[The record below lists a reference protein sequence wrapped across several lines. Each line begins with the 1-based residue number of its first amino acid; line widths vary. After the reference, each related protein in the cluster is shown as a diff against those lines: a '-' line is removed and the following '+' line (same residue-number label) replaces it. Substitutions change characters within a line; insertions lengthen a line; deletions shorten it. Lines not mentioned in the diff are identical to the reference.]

1 VAIPIV
7 TFFVFI
13 LASLMYYAIKE
24 TMLSQ
29 STAAEVRSH
38 SFLRFLR
45 FAVIFIGLFSSVWL
59 TAAVTLPL
67 GQAFF
72 HSVLPF
78 SQNLNEFMILFGSSL
93 LLFGLWVSL
102 GYLLPKWLANH
113 HSQLIAQGL
122 SRVRLLSFMNKMN
135 DEATWSDNYQ
145 EAQNIIEFSGKD
157 VGEIAT
163 HRTDLTVLQIDA
175 AMEEVFSVI
184 QETEF
189 TRIPVY
195 DEDIDQIAGVL
206 HVKDFFQSLKS
217 GVSPAFFSLHHII
230 RPAAYVRMNQEMDDV
245 FKDMRER
252 DYSIAIVLDEF
263 GGTFGLI
270 TLEDIIRDITK
281 DLLGE
286 QKPLTTES
294 QDILPLSGNQY
305 LINGSAN
312 LFMLEGTLGV
322 AFPIDTPHQTL
333 DSFLSE
339 LINQQPDSPSRIYY
353 KHLLFTVHSL
363 KNNRIE
369 SVIVTVYD
377 EDLMGRQF
385 TG

>member
-1 VAIPIV
+1 MAIPIV
-7 TFFVFI
+7 TFLVFI
-13 LASLMYYAIKE
+13 LVSLMYYAIKE
-24 TMLSQ
+24 TLLAQ
-29 STAAEVRSH
+29 STIGEVRS

-45 FAVIFIGLFSSVWL
+45 FAVLFIGLLSSVWL
-59 TAAVTLPL
+59 TVAVTLPL
-67 GQAFF
+67 GQILL

-78 SQNLNEFMILFGSSL
+78 SQSLNEFIILFGSSL
-93 LLFGLWVSL
+93 LLFGMWISL
-102 GYLLPKWLANH
+102 GYLLPKWLVK
-113 HSQLIAQGL
+113 QRPRLMVQGL
-122 SRVRLLSFMNKMN
+122 FRLMPHAFMKKMN
-135 DEATWSDNYQ
+135 DETIQSENHH

-175 AMEEVFSVI
+175 AMEDVFSII

-195 DEDIDQIAGVL
+195 NEDIDQIAGIL

-294 QDILPLSGNQY
+294 KDILPLSGNRY

-339 LINQQPDSPSRIYY
+339 LMNQQPDNPNTIYY
-353 KHLLFTVHSL
+353 KHLLFTVHSI
-363 KNNRIE
+363 KNNHIE
-369 SVIVTVYD
+369 SVIVTVHD
-377 EDLMGRQF
+377 EDLMDRQF